1 MALYKK
7 AAIIPK
13 IALQV
18 GDIELIK
25 NFLIESLD
33 SILLEPQFN
42 STHKTYFRKLVCFY
56 DLIKYGWQ

>member
-1 MALYKK
+1 MPLYKK

-13 IALQV
+13 IALQD

-25 NFLIESLD
+25 KFLIESLD
-33 SILLEPQFN
+33 STLLGSQFN

-56 DLIKYGWQ
+56 DLMKYGWQ